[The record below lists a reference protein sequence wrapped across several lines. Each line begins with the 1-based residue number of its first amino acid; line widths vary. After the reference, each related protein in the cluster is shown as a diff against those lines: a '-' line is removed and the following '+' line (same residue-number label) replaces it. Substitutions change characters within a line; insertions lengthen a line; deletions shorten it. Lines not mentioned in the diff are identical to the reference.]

1 VDTRY
6 YVESDGRIYLVRR
19 GEALDLP
26 FPDEIP
32 FEVEPIARLRTAEP
46 VWFCVPRLERHPSEW
61 PSKDDVP
68 TTERATPLVREAVH
82 ATMPRVVVEGVCLR
96 EGRIL
101 LVKGNR
107 GLTEGRWTLP
117 GGFLRFGE
125 SPSDGVLREVREEV
139 GVDATVEEL
148 IDAGSKLGEHTH
160 LHWVM
165 LFYRVRIDGE
175 PVPNPDEIAEARFVE
190 LAEARELVSDEMMC
204 NAIERIADLAS
215 SRESLA
221 FPRADPSESTA

>member
-1 VDTRY
+1 LETRY
-6 YVESDGRIYLVRR
+6 YVESDGRIYLVQR
-19 GEALDLP
+19 GDALDLP
-26 FPDEIP
+26 FLGEIP
-32 FEVEPIARLRTAEP
+32 FDVEPIARLRTAEP

-68 TTERATPLVREAVH
+68 TIENVTPLVREAVH

-96 EGRIL
+96 GGRVL
-101 LVKGNR
+101 LVKGSR
-107 GLTEGRWTLP
+107 GLTKDRWTLP

-139 GVDATVEEL
+139 GVDASVEEL
-148 IDAGSKLGEHTH
+148 IDARSKLGQHTR

-175 PVPNPDEIAEARFVE
+175 PAPNPDEIAEARFVE
-190 LAEARELVSDEMMC
+190 IAEALELVSDELMC
-204 NAIERIADLAS
+204 DAIERI
-215 SRESLA
+215 SRL
-221 FPRADPSESTA
+221 T

>member
-1 VDTRY
+1 VNTRY

-26 FPDEIP
+26 SPDEIP
-32 FEVEPIARLRTAEP
+32 FDVEPIASLHADAP
-46 VWFCVPRLERHPSEW
+46 VWFCVPRLDGHPHEW

-68 TTERATPLVREAVH
+68 SMGELTPLVRTAVH
-82 ATMPRVVVEGVCLR
+82 ASMPRVVVEGVCLR
-96 EGRIL
+96 DEQIL

-107 GLTEGRWTLP
+107 GLTEDRWTLP

-125 SPSDGVLREVREEV
+125 SPRDGVLRELREEAGV
-139 GVDATVEEL
+139 GGTIEGL
-148 IDAGSKLGEHTH
+148 IDVRSKLGQHTR

-175 PVPNPDEIAEARFVE
+175 PVPNPDEIAEARFVD
-190 LAEARELVSDEMMC
+190 LVEARKLVSDELMC
-204 NAIERIADLAS
+204 HAIESIAGGEFSEAS
-215 SRESLA
+215 RR
-221 FPRADPSESTA
+221 P